1 MVLANSPC
9 FCCYWRSFSIF
20 LFTFRAVH
28 LSRICSSTLTHALCF
43 LGAQFRFMPHVSHIR
58 DSACWLH
65 VHQLAFVF
73 VFNRTYAWVVIMQ
86 SADFIIACMLCRAD
100 RSFRMRTCHFA
111 ALLIFLT
118 KVSFEASKFASY
130 YPSCFVV
137 RVVAA
142 LFDFLLLKFVVPNM
156 KRKSI
161 FLGLLDAGLSITA
174 ISFRHV

>member
-1 MVLANSPC
+1 
-9 FCCYWRSFSIF
+9 
-20 LFTFRAVH
+20 
-28 LSRICSSTLTHALCF
+28 
-43 LGAQFRFMPHVSHIR
+43 
-58 DSACWLH
+58 
-65 VHQLAFVF
+65 
-73 VFNRTYAWVVIMQ
+73 MQ
-86 SADFIIACMLCRAD
+86 SAVFIIACMLCRAD

-130 YPSCFVV
+130 YHSCFVV

-161 FLGLLDAGLSITA
+161 FLGLLDAGLSQHFH
-174 ISFRHV
+174 SVMFNRLFRRYHLCTVMKGRSGAAVP

>member
-1 MVLANSPC
+1 
-9 FCCYWRSFSIF
+9 
-20 LFTFRAVH
+20 
-28 LSRICSSTLTHALCF
+28 
-43 LGAQFRFMPHVSHIR
+43 
-58 DSACWLH
+58 
-65 VHQLAFVF
+65 
-73 VFNRTYAWVVIMQ
+73 MQ
-86 SADFIIACMLCRAD
+86 SAVIIIACMLCRAD

-161 FLGLLDAGLSITA
+161 FVGLFDAGLSWQFHSPMSNRLFRMYHLLTCTVIKGRSGCSKDFSSRSFLRRSYEPTFVRIDGIGFQSAPVKA
-174 ISFRHV
+174 ISILRPGGFSV

>member
-1 MVLANSPC
+1 
-9 FCCYWRSFSIF
+9 
-20 LFTFRAVH
+20 
-28 LSRICSSTLTHALCF
+28 
-43 LGAQFRFMPHVSHIR
+43 
-58 DSACWLH
+58 
-65 VHQLAFVF
+65 
-73 VFNRTYAWVVIMQ
+73 MQ
-86 SADFIIACMLCRAD
+86 SAVFIIACMLCRAD

-161 FLGLLDAGLSITA
+161 FVGLSMRDYHSNFIPSCLTA
-174 ISFRHV
+174 YFVCIIC